1 MGLLSFFRRDIAP
14 PGGWPEP
21 ETRATMQ
28 GPVSLKDPVLNSW
41 FLGNPSA
48 TGLYVSEDTALRLSA
63 VFACTKILSESLA
76 VPSLHL
82 YKSRKSG
89 GRDKATAH
97 SLYPLAHDAFNL
109 DTTSFRAREYLQK
122 QLGLRGNGY
131 AKVRRRG
138 NGQVDSLDPLDSRRV
153 RPYLLE
159 SGRPAYEVTYSN
171 NTREVLL
178 GREGEI
184 LHLRGYPSDDGFTG
198 LSPIGYAREAIGL
211 GLAAEEYGARFFA
224 GSGVNNTWISHP
236 GELGDKARTNIEN
249 SLKKWYAG
257 LNNAHKFMILEEGME
272 LNNLSVPW
280 KDLQFIELR
289 KFQLEEVARIYRVP
303 LHMLQNL
310 DRATFSNIEHLSIE
324 FVMFSMQPWFD
335 RWEDDLNLQLLTP
348 QERGEYF
355 FKFDTADLLRG
366 DALTQAQSLAIERQN
381 GVINANEWR
390 EIRGRNPREDDH
402 GDVYWEPLNMGTGG
416 AANPAAPQGKQ
427 L

>member
-1 MGLLSFFRRDIAP
+1 MNLFSFLRRDVAP

-21 ETRATMQ
+21 EVRATVQ

-48 TGLYVSEDTALRLSA
+48 TGLYVSEETALRLSA
-63 VFACTKILSESLA
+63 IFACSKILSETVAL
-76 VPSLHL
+76 PSLNL
-82 YKSRKSG
+82 FKSRKSG
-89 GRDKATAH
+89 GRDKATGH
-97 SLYPLAHDAFNL
+97 PLYSLAHDAFNT

-122 QLGLRGNGY
+122 HLSLRGNAY
-131 AKVRRRG
+131 AKVKRRG
-138 NGQVDSLDPLDSRRV
+138 NGQVESLDLLDSRRV
-153 RPYLLE
+153 LPYQLE
-159 SGRPAYEVTYSN
+159 SGRPAYEVTYTN

-184 LHLRGYPSDDGFTG
+184 LHLRGYPSDNGFTG

-224 GSGVNNTWISHP
+224 GSGVNNTWVSHP
-236 GELGDKARTNIEN
+236 GELGDNARINLNN
-249 SLKKWYAG
+249 SFKKWYAG

-272 LNNLSVPW
+272 LHNLSVPW

-289 KFQLEEVARIYRVP
+289 KFQLEEVARLYRMP
-303 LHMLQNL
+303 LHLLQNL
-310 DRATFSNIEHLSIE
+310 DRATNNNIEHQSLE
-324 FVMFSMQPWFD
+324 FVTFTMQPWFD

-355 FKFDTADLLRG
+355 FKFDVDDLLRG
-366 DALTQAQSLAIERQN
+366 DALTRSQALGVQRQN

-390 EIRGRNPREDDH
+390 ELLGRNPREDEK
-402 GDVYWEPLNMGTGG
+402 GNEFWEPKNMGTGG
-416 AANPAAPQGKQ
+416 AADPGALQEKQ
-427 L
+427 P